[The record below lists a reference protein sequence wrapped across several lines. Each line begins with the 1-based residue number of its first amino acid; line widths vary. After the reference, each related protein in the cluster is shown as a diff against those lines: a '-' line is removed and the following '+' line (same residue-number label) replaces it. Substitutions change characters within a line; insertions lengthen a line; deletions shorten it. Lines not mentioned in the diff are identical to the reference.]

1 MAVHAAK
8 VVACG
13 EAIVKRAHRT
23 VHKYVWTVLL
33 PLLLALIYI
42 ANERRE
48 SVEVNAKLLPDVTS
62 PDELP

>member
-1 MAVHAAK
+1 
-8 VVACG
+8 
-13 EAIVKRAHRT
+13 VKRAHRT

-33 PLLLALIYI
+33 PLLLALTYI

-48 SVEVNAKLLPDVTS
+48 SVEVNAELLPDVTS